1 MNFSSDDKTAR
12 GNLSG
17 TTANEPAFAKENP
30 TKSNAVEIPSIS
42 LPKGGGA
49 LKGIDEK
56 FRVNPSNGTAT
67 YSIPLPLTPG
77 RNNFTPA
84 VSLSYNS
91 GAGNSAFGLG
101 WNVELPII
109 QRKTDKKLPT
119 YRDDTEDDI
128 FMLSGFEDLVPY
140 LREENGWKSRQ
151 ENKGNYRV
159 RRYRPRIESD
169 FSKIEKIINEDC
181 VVYWKVTTRENIA
194 TIYGRNKNSRIAD
207 PEDDTK
213 IFKWLP
219 EFSYDDKGNWIMY
232 KYKEDSNVT
241 PEQRDLIPIELHE
254 QNRKNGNALFINRYL
269 KRISYG
275 NKLPYY
281 IDQNHIFDPQPPV
294 HSEHF
299 FEVVFDYGDHDEL
312 KPSCTENK
320 TFDINNY
327 RSDAFSD
334 FHAGFEIRTAR
345 LCKRILIFHHFK
357 NEKQADGSD
366 FGDDYLVR
374 SLELSYIPSS
384 VNNAGDTEVTY
395 LDSITQSGYI
405 RKQPGSDYYKKSLP
419 PLEFTYQ
426 RLRWDT
432 AIKEVNKDSMMNA
445 PAGLTNNY
453 QWVDFYGEG
462 IAGIFTEQQEGWY
475 FKSNMG
481 VAESGEL
488 ELAPAK
494 VIAPKPSF
502 AGINSGSL
510 QLADLE
516 ANGEKQVVVNQPG
529 IQGFFQL
536 TNRNDWEPFRSFL
549 QSANIDL
556 RDPDTR
562 TIDLDGDGRPEL
574 VITEENVFTWYQH
587 DGKKGY
593 REAQFASR
601 PFDEE
606 KGPAIVFADS
616 LQTIFLADMC
626 GDGLTDIVRIRNGE
640 ICYWPNMGYGKFG
653 AKINMSRAPLF
664 DAPDQY
670 NPAYLHLADISGT
683 GATDIIYTGKNKC
696 SAWLNLSGNA
706 WSAGYDIE
714 TLPPVNNKSQLAVID
729 LLGSGTSCLV
739 WSSDLPG
746 DAQSP
751 MRYIDLMS
759 SKKPH
764 VMIKHINN
772 MGLETTVE
780 YRSSTWFYLQDKK
793 AGIPWITK
801 LPFPVQ
807 VVASTTVEEKITNVL
822 FSTHYTYHHGYYDHS
837 EREFRGFGRVDQI
850 DTEQYEEWKLN
861 KAGTALDNSEP
872 LFQNPVLTKTWFHA
886 GAFLNREELLA
897 QFEAEYW
904 YNEMKRQGFAVA
916 PAEPRLPDAQ
926 ITPAANIQDKNI
938 IAGLSADEWREAQ
951 RACKGMM
958 LRQEI
963 FTLDAPLNNPSDEQ
977 RKLQLTPYSVAT
989 HNCNI
994 RLLQPR
1000 GDNPFAAFIATE
1012 SESIQMHYERNTEDP
1027 RIAHTL
1033 NIAIDE
1039 LGNIKESAS
1048 VVYPRR
1054 VADPALPETTQK
1066 EQART
1071 TIVYIQ
1077 NEFTNDV
1084 KDTDTAY
1091 RLRMPAEVKT
1101 YELKNVDR
1109 TNAWYVLPDFDE
1121 ILDDNRSAPVEY
1133 YEQDTEPVAGMAQKR
1148 LIEHIRTNYLRND
1161 LSGVLPLYQLESLAL
1176 PFENYQLAY
1185 TPGLLKDIY
1194 DEKADAATLTALMKK
1209 EGGFVHAV
1217 GENGKEDDNWWIRSG
1232 TAQFKNTGE
1241 TGNDARDRFYVPVAY
1256 TDPLGSV
1263 TKITCYSDCL
1273 LISETEDHLGNTTGV
1288 EAFNFRTLSP
1298 RRMRD
1303 INNNYSEVI
1312 AGELGL
1318 VKAMALSGKGNEADG
1333 LAGLTEYTEQDETDL
1348 IQSFF
1353 KAPAAANGVLNSND
1367 LAAKAKALLQHATA
1381 RFLYDFDAY
1390 KREGKPVALA
1400 AVMREQHFQFNADAP
1415 VQISMEYSDGAGKVA
1430 MKKVQAK
1437 PGKALQS
1444 NGDGTTTPVDT
1455 TPFLKWTGNG
1465 RTVLNNKGNPVKQ
1478 YEPYY
1483 SVTCRFESA
1492 KELVERGVSPV
1503 MCYDALGRLIKTTM
1517 PDGSFSKTEFD
1528 SWKQTV
1534 YDQNDTVLES
1544 DWYLQRTDNT
1554 NAVFI
1559 NDPAEQDAAQK
1570 AAKHANTPAAQHFDT
1585 LGRPILSVEHNRAGN
1600 TDELFFTKIS
1610 LDIEGNVHTVTD
1622 ACGNDVMR
1630 YKYDMLGHR
1639 VFQNSMD
1646 AGRRWLLHNALG
1658 NPLRTWDERGQ
1669 EFQYS
1674 YDALHRPLQTKL
1686 IQTANGV
1693 GAESLFDRMEYGE
1706 NLMKPDR
1713 SDKSIWQAKNV
1724 LGKLYKHFDTAGMIT
1739 NDRYDFK
1746 GNLLQTSRQLLQKY
1760 DEAKP
1765 VDWSVDQP
1773 LEKDIYSTTNIY
1785 DALNRVW
1792 KTVTPDNSAQYH
1804 LYSEG
1809 GQLDKVLLNHRGNII
1824 MSAAD
1829 ETTVA
1834 LSANTKK
1841 LDAYVKR
1848 IDYNEKAQ
1856 RSSIIYGNDMFTT
1869 YGYDPKTFR
1878 LTTLITRSQVSPDIY
1893 QDISYTYDPVGNIT
1907 RLSDVAHK
1915 PVYFNNKVVEPVH
1928 DYEYDAVYRLVRATG
1943 REHKGQNVIQEN
1955 AANKNYRNF
1964 PFKYDNPPK
1973 PGDTVAMRNY
1983 TQKFTYDKAGNIL
1996 ILDHKADDHTGYIR
2010 KYTYN
2015 NTSANIDKNNN
2026 RLLSTQV
2033 NGDAVIPYDYDV
2045 HGNMIISGAGNNKK
2059 GMPHLSRMDWNFK
2072 DELFATAQTVMNDGT
2087 PATTFYV
2094 YDAGGIRVRKIT
2106 NAQNGNTKTEER
2118 IYLGGFEI
2126 YRNYDNVGK
2135 LQLER
2140 QTLHVMDNKQRIA
2153 MAETKTTGVDNTIT
2167 GKAYIRY
2174 QYNNHLG
2181 SACLELNE
2189 SLEIISY
2196 EEYHPYGTTAYQAR
2210 NDQINPVAKRY
2221 RYTGLERDE
2230 ENGFGYHNARY
2241 YVPWLGRWASCD
2253 PIGIGDGV
2261 NLYCYVGG
2269 NPVVLCDSE
2278 GNHGQL
2284 PPIEPL
2290 REGMILGDYPGLSS
2304 RWKLAVNTILEGT
2317 YGGGSY
2323 EKNLSLFQQRLQSL
2337 PTGTNRLVGSKTY
2350 VARKTFDRVNNLF
2363 REFVM
2368 LPLDS
2373 QIHHALQRGGLAENQ
2388 LLSLD
2393 ASHLELVKG
2402 KATVQ
2407 GTSHHRAHEAVK
2419 RVYAEYGKSSFQASY
2434 QEALPAKHKIATSVK
2449 SKTSIKS
2456 VNNNSGGA
2464 KALGG
2469 IAFAAGTLM
2478 LGDSVDTFVGQVRNG
2493 NGEGAFETGI
2503 LTGASFTSAGPLV
2516 VAYAFDK
2523 IYNNS
2528 PDIQNAADASGAQ
2541 AEYSINVAAHYL
2553 GYGNHPIRRD
2563 VARSVGGVQASIYAV
2578 TDTGKEVV
2586 KGMGASIWRS
2596 AKRMLFP
2603 FENPAFRF

>member
-1 MNFSSDDKTAR
+1 MNFSSNDKTVR

-17 TTANEPAFAKENP
+17 TTAGEPAFAKENP

-56 FRVNPSNGTAT
+56 FTVNPSNGTAT
-67 YSIPLPLTPG
+67 FSIPLPLTPG
-77 RNNFTPA
+77 RNNFTPSVA
-84 VSLSYNS
+84 LSYNS

-101 WNVELPII
+101 WNVALPVI

-119 YRDDTEDDI
+119 YRDDVEDDI

-140 LREENGWKSRQ
+140 LREEDDWKSKE
-151 ENKGNYRV
+151 ENKGNHRV
-159 RRYRPRIESD
+159 KRYRPRIESD
-169 FSKIEKIINEDC
+169 FSKIEKIIHEDNT
-181 VVYWKVTTRENIA
+181 VYWKVTTGENIA
-194 TIYGRNKNSRIAD
+194 TIYGRNKNSRIAN

-232 KYKEDSNVT
+232 EYKEDSNIT
-241 PEQRDLIPIELHE
+241 QEQKDLIPDALHE
-254 QNRKNGNALFINRYL
+254 QNRKNGNALFTNRYL

-281 IDQNHIFDPQPPV
+281 VDQNHIFDPHPPV
-294 HSEHF
+294 HAAHF

-312 KPSCTENK
+312 KPSCMENK
-320 TFDINNY
+320 AFDINNY
-327 RSDAFSD
+327 RPDAFSD

-426 RLRWDT
+426 QLLWNT
-432 AIKEVNKDSMMNA
+432 AIKEVNKDSMVNA

-502 AGINSGSL
+502 AGINPGVL
-510 QLADLE
+510 QLTDLE
-516 ANGEKQVVVNQPG
+516 ANGEKQVMVNQPG
-529 IQGFFQL
+529 MQGFFQL
-536 TNRNDWEPFRSFL
+536 TDSNDWEPFRSL
-549 QSANIDL
+549 LRSANIDL
-556 RDPDTR
+556 RDPNTR

-593 REAQFASR
+593 REAQFAAR

-664 DAPDQY
+664 DTPDQY

-696 SAWLNLSGNA
+696 AAWLNLSGNA
-706 WSAGYDIE
+706 WSAGYNIE
-714 TLPPVNNKSQLAVID
+714 TLPPVQNKSQLAVID

-764 VMIKHINN
+764 VMIKHVNN
-772 MGLETTVE
+772 MGQETTVE

-793 AGIPWITK
+793 AGTPWITK

-822 FSTHYTYHHGYYDHS
+822 LSTHYTYHHGYYDHG
-837 EREFRGFGRVDQI
+837 EREFRGFGRVDQV
-850 DTEQYEEWKLN
+850 DTEQYEEWKISN
-861 KAGTALDNSEP
+861 NGTAPDNSAP
-872 LFQNPVLTKTWFHA
+872 LFQQPVLTKTWFHT
-886 GAFLNREELLA
+886 GAFLNREELLT

-926 ITPAANIQDKNI
+926 IIPAANIQNKNI
-938 IAGLSADEWREAQ
+938 IAGLSADEWREAL

-963 FTLDAPLNNPSDEQ
+963 FALDAPVNDPSDEQ
-977 RKLQLTPYSVAT
+977 RKLQLAPYSVAA

-994 RLLQPR
+994 QLLQPR
-1000 GDNPFAAFIATE
+1000 GDNPFAVLIATE

-1054 VADPALPETTQK
+1054 VADPSLPEATQR

-1071 TIVYIQ
+1071 TIVYTQ
-1077 NEFTNDV
+1077 NEFTQDV
-1084 KDTDTAY
+1084 TGTDTAY

-1101 YELKNVDR
+1101 YELKNVAKA
-1109 TNAWYVLPDFDE
+1109 NAWYVLPDFND
-1121 ILDDNRSAPVEY
+1121 ILDDNRSAPAEY
-1133 YEQDTEPVAGMAQKR
+1133 YEQDTGPVAGMAQKR

-1161 LSGVLPLYQLESLAL
+1161 LSGVLPLYRLESLAL

-1194 DEKADAATLTALMKK
+1194 GEKADAATLTDLMKQ
-1209 EGGFVHAV
+1209 GGFIHAV
-1217 GENGKEDDNWWIRSG
+1217 DENGKEDDNWWIGSG
-1232 TAQFKNTGE
+1232 TAQFKNDGE
-1241 TGNDARDRFYVPVAY
+1241 TENEARDRFYVPVAY

-1263 TKITCYSDCL
+1263 TKISYYSDYL

-1312 AGELGL
+1312 TGELGL
-1318 VKAMALSGKGNEADG
+1318 VKAMALLGKGNEADG
-1333 LAGLTEYTEQDETDL
+1333 LAGLTEYTEQDETGL
-1348 IQSFF
+1348 IQDFF
-1353 KAPAAANGVLNSND
+1353 KAPAAANGVLDSNE
-1367 LAAKAKALLQHATA
+1367 LVAKAKALLQHATA

-1390 KREGKPVALA
+1390 KREGKPAAVA

-1415 VQISMEYSDGAGKVA
+1415 VQISIEYSDGAGKVA

-1444 NGDGTTTPVDT
+1444 NGDGTTQVDT
-1455 TPFLKWTGNG
+1455 TPFLRWTGNG

-1478 YEPYY
+1478 YEPYF
-1483 SVTCRFESA
+1483 SATCRFESDR
-1492 KELVERGVSPV
+1492 ELVERGVSPV
-1503 MCYDALGRLIKTTM
+1503 MYYDALGRLIKTTM

-1534 YDQNDTVLES
+1534 YDQNDTVSDS
-1544 DWYLQRTDNT
+1544 DWYKDRTDDT
-1554 NAVFI
+1554 RKSFI
-1559 NDPAEQDAAQK
+1559 NNAAEQKAAQN
-1570 AAKHANTPAAQHFDT
+1570 AAKHADTPAVQHFDT
-1585 LGRPILSVEHNRAGN
+1585 LGRAILSVEHNKTPAD
-1600 TDELFFTKIS
+1600 TDEFLFTEIN
-1610 LDIEGNVHTVTD
+1610 LDIEGNTRSVTD
-1622 ACGNDVMR
+1622 ACGNIVMR

-1646 AGRRWLLHNALG
+1646 AGRRWLLHNVME

-1669 EFQYS
+1669 EFRYS
-1674 YDALHRPLQTKL
+1674 YDALHRPVQTKL
-1686 IQTANGV
+1686 IQTANGI
-1693 GAESLFDRMEYGE
+1693 GTESLFDKMEYGE
-1706 NLMKPDR
+1706 NMLQPDG
-1713 SDKSIWQAKNV
+1713 SDKAAWQAKNM
-1724 LGKLYKHFDTAGMIT
+1724 LGKPYRHFDTAGVIT
-1739 NDRYDFK
+1739 NDVYDFK
-1746 GNLLQTSRQLLQKY
+1746 GNPLQTSRQLLRKY

-1773 LEKDIYSTTNIY
+1773 LEPDMYVTANAY

-1792 KTVTPDNSAQYH
+1792 KTTTPDNSTQYH
-1804 LYSEG
+1804 LYNESGHLE
-1809 GQLDKVLLNHRGNII
+1809 KVLLNHRGLINITT
-1824 MSAAD
+1824 AD
-1829 ETTVA
+1829 ETFEA
-1834 LSANTKK
+1834 LTGNAKHLEVFVRS
-1841 LDAYVKR
+1841 
-1848 IDYNEKAQ
+1848 IDYNEKEQ
-1856 RSSIIYGNDMFTT
+1856 RSRIVYGNDSITA
-1869 YGYDPKTFR
+1869 YAYNEKTFR
-1878 LTTLITRSQVSPDIY
+1878 LSSLITTN
-1893 QDISYTYDPVGNIT
+1893 QDGSTVFQDLSYTYDPVGNIT
-1907 RLSDVAHK
+1907 QVRDHAQQTLFFGNTK
-1915 PVYFNNKVVEPVH
+1915 VEPVH
-1928 DYEYDAVYRLVRATG
+1928 NYEYDAIYRLIQAKG
-1943 REHKGQNVIQEN
+1943 REHIGQNTLQEN
-1955 AANKNYRNF
+1955 NQNKNYRNF
-1964 PFKYDNPPK
+1964 PFAKDDLPK
-1973 PGDTVAMRNY
+1973 PGDTVAMRTY
-1983 TQKFTYDKAGNIL
+1983 TQEYVYDASGNIKSF
-1996 ILDHKADDHTGYIR
+1996 DHQGENPDGAVAGFTR
-2010 KYTYN
+2010 KYFYN
-2015 NTSANIDKNNN
+2015 NNDEDRAICGIAMNEIKNN
-2026 RLLSTQV
+2026 RLLRTQINNVIV
-2033 NGDAVIPYDYDV
+2033 NYTYDV
-2045 HGNMIISGAGNNKK
+2045 HGNMTS
-2059 GMPHLSRMDWNFK
+2059 MPHLSRIDWNFK

-2126 YRNYDNVGK
+2126 YRSYNNEGTTK
-2135 LQLER
+2135 LER
-2140 QTLHVMDNKQRIA
+2140 QTLHVMDDKSRIV
-2153 MAETKTTGVDNTIT
+2153 MVETKTTGNDDTIT
-2167 GKAYIRY
+2167 DKAYIRY

-2189 SLEIISY
+2189 GLEIISY
-2196 EEYHPYGTTAYQAR
+2196 EEYHPYGTTAYQAM
-2210 NDQINPVAKRY
+2210 NEQINPVAKRY

-2253 PIGIGDGV
+2253 PIGIGGGLNVYTYSKNNSLKEIDRSGKLPEHPKKENKHSGV
-2261 NLYCYVGG
+2261 TFSKESQLKANDFLKAIQDNPNLPEFFKKAFYV
-2269 NPVVLCDSE
+2269 
-2278 GNHGQL
+2278 
-2284 PPIEPL
+2284 
-2290 REGMILGDYPGLSS
+2290 REG
-2304 RWKLAVNTILEGT
+2304 
-2317 YGGGSY
+2317 
-2323 EKNLSLFQQRLQSL
+2323 RLL
-2337 PTGTNRLVGSKTY
+2337 LRARTNGRPKEYT
-2350 VARKTFDRVNNLF
+2350 
-2363 REFVM
+2363 
-2368 LPLDS
+2368 
-2373 QIHHALQRGGLAENQ
+2373 
-2388 LLSLD
+2388 
-2393 ASHLELVKG
+2393 ELVK
-2402 KATVQ
+2402 
-2407 GTSHHRAHEAVK
+2407 SLE
-2419 RVYAEYGKSSFQASY
+2419 
-2434 QEALPAKHKIATSVK
+2434 IA
-2449 SKTSIKS
+2449 I
-2456 VNNNSGGA
+2456 N
-2464 KALGG
+2464 
-2469 IAFAAGTLM
+2469 
-2478 LGDSVDTFVGQVRNG
+2478 NG
-2493 NGEGAFETGI
+2493 NWEVTTGVTNIEHSLRDGVRSI
-2503 LTGASFTSAGPLV
+2503 LTPDISESDSPGYRS
-2516 VAYAFDK
+2516 DK
-2523 IYNNS
+2523 IK
-2528 PDIQNAADASGAQ
+2528 ADKGWIPFEIMLKGIEWGQ
-2541 AEYSINVAAHYL
+2541 MIPLEGKTPL
-2553 GYGNHPIRRD
+2553 GKKG
-2563 VARSVGGVQASIYAV
+2563 VEVGGLLMRDDPNQGEREKGKRGLLVISNRSMRS
-2578 TDTGKEVV
+2578 GKE
-2586 KGMGASIWRS
+2586 KGRS
-2596 AKRMLFP
+2596 TNEIIETLFHELSVHAGRFERGLEWEHYDPIELAKKGETPTAGQLEVEDLNDEIKKLFKVDY
-2603 FENPAFRF
+2603 